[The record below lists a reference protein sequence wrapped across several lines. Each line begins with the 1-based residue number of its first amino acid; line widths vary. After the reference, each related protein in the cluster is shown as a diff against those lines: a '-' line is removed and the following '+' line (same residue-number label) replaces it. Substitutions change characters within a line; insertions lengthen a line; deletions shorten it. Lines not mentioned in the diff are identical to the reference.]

1 MSLEVPS
8 SCCSKQLSVTHLHR
22 EKAGEVQAINTELT
36 FKKII
41 NISGNHWSKSESV
54 AKILTKD
61 FSWLQAKF
69 VYVKAGP
76 IYEGVRIFK
85 LQP

>member
-1 MSLEVPS
+1 MVYVPCNQEMSLEVPS

-41 NISGNHWSKSESV
+41 NITGNH
-54 AKILTKD
+54 
-61 FSWLQAKF
+61 
-69 VYVKAGP
+69 
-76 IYEGVRIFK
+76 
-85 LQP
+85 

>member
-1 MSLEVPS
+1 MKKIIVVYVPCNQEMSLEVPS

-41 NISGNHWSKSESV
+41 NISGNH
-54 AKILTKD
+54 
-61 FSWLQAKF
+61 
-69 VYVKAGP
+69 
-76 IYEGVRIFK
+76 
-85 LQP
+85 